1 MVFYAVRCS
10 LLAARCSLLILI
22 YTHSALL
29 YQSHM
34 CLLAWSGLAW
44 PGLITGGWNPR
55 HNNICCEC
63 VPFYTFT
70 TAGGRMRDDQQS
82 KRANSFRIKC
92 LVCVAMRSTAFICV
106 SLLFHQSSSH
116 LVSICQAD
124 MPSKTTSVRCF
135 VLCHRTFFPASL
147 FLLRFS
153 LIRFFAV
160 RSLVETC
167 IFNEQRLQMIKLL
180 LFHL

>member
-1 MVFYAVRCS
+1 
-10 LLAARCSLLILI
+10 
-22 YTHSALL
+22 
-29 YQSHM
+29 M
-34 CLLAWSGLAW
+34 CACW
-44 PGLITGGWNPR
+44 PGLITRWNPR
-55 HNNICCEC
+55 YNNICCEC

-135 VLCHRTFFPASL
+135 VLCHRIFFSC
-147 FLLRFS
+147 FS
-153 LIRFFAV
+153 FSSSVFAY
-160 RSLVETC
+160 T
-167 IFNEQRLQMIKLL
+167 IFRC
-180 LFHL
+180 